1 MTKASLENS
10 ESFREEV
17 KEDKE
22 EDKEDMRDTFIES
35 DARRKRSNTR
45 RKMMTTTISAA
56 AFSIGEPLEAAV
68 ATQRSRRVRKET

>member
-35 DARRKRSNTR
+35 DAGEKEATR
-45 RKMMTTTISAA
+45 DGK
-56 AFSIGEPLEAAV
+56 
-68 ATQRSRRVRKET
+68 